1 MTPSTNPRFRPSSSL
16 SNHRPPSSASSR
28 PLSRLSTRTSQ
39 RHARSRLIPFAQA
52 LVKQVT
58 GFEETQ
64 GEAEALAFRESVDFV
79 VKNLEATTLN
89 KGAVSVDMG
98 AVEQQI
104 KG

>member
-1 MTPSTNPRFRPSSSL
+1 MMPPTNPRLRPSSSL

-28 PLSRLSTRTSQ
+28 PLSRLSTRTNQ
-39 RHARSRLIPFAQA
+39 RHARSRLVPLAQA

-58 GFEETQ
+58 GFEETK
-64 GEAEALAFRESVDFV
+64 GATEELAFRESVDFV
-79 VKNLEATTLN
+79 VKNLEATTLS
-89 KGAVSVDMG
+89 KGAVSVDIG